1 MKKYSFFIV
10 FIILVLAGCSIKP
23 MEVDLGTNHFNNQNP
38 LNINIRTITIEKIE
52 KELKADYSGYGDSK
66 MPIPTKESTAS
77 TVEKD
82 MKEYFS
88 KLVFNTNSNRTLNI
102 TIKEAVPYWIFSGA
116 NKIPIVGVFSAGM
129 QTDYSLNLNV
139 LFEIEENGKVINS
152 YSYNDV
158 ITIKNS
164 ASFEEDIR
172 KGYQELIKKYRS
184 VFFSELE
191 TKFIKRYL

>member
-1 MKKYSFFIV
+1 MKNSFFIL
-10 FIILVLAGCSIKP
+10 FILLLFTGCTIKP
-23 MEVDLGTNHFNNQNP
+23 MEVDLGTNNFSSQTP
-38 LNINIRTITIEKIE
+38 LNINIKTISIEKVE
-52 KELKADYSGYGDSK
+52 KEMKVDYTGLGDSK
-66 MPIPTKESTAS
+66 IPIQTKDSTAS
-77 TVEKD
+77 IVEKD

-88 KLVFNTNSNRTLNI
+88 KLVFNSNSNRSLNI
-102 TIKEAVPYWIFSGA
+102 TIKEAVPYWIFSSA
-116 NKIPIVGVFSAGM
+116 KKIPIVGVFAAGM

-164 ASFEEDIR
+164 ASFEEDIK

-191 TKFIKRYL
+191 NKFIKRYL